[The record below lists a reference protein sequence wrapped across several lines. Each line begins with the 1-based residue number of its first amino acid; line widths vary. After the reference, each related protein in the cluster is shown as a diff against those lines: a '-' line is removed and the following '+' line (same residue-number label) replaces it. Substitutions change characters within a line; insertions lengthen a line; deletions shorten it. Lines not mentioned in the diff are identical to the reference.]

1 MRLPAIA
8 AKLVFPSGS
17 VVAITGDGGF
27 VMKSHEFE
35 TAMRLKLNLAVI
47 ILRDEH
53 YRTVQWKQ
61 RDRNL
66 GEFGLAFGNLDFV
79 KSAEAYG
86 ARGHRLKNA
95 DLAGLLKEVWR
106 RPVWM

>member
-1 MRLPAIA
+1 LRLPAIA

-66 GEFGLAFGNLDFV
+66 GEFGLAFGNPDFV
-79 KSAEAYG
+79 KYAEAYG

>member
-1 MRLPAIA
+1 MRLPANA
-8 AKLVFPSGS
+8 AKLVFPGGS

-61 RDRNL
+61 PDRNL
-66 GEFGLAFGNLDFV
+66 GEFGLAFGKATRTSSNTP
-79 KSAEAYG
+79 
-86 ARGHRLKNA
+86 
-95 DLAGLLKEVWR
+95 
-106 RPVWM
+106 RPMVPGGIA

>member
-1 MRLPAIA
+1 LRLPAIA

-35 TAMRLKLNLAVI
+35 TAMRLKLNLAMI

-66 GEFGLAFGNLDFV
+66 ERD
-79 KSAEAYG
+79 E
-86 ARGHRLKNA
+86 
-95 DLAGLLKEVWR
+95 AGLNRSGIPKS
-106 RPVWM
+106 PGF